1 MWSLCRSNVLH
12 KTLVA
17 QLNTCCRLQAMKTA
31 GKNLPKVYIT
41 RRIPPDGLKALQQAG
56 SCEIEQW
63 DSDDPV
69 PRSELLK
76 KVSGIHALYCLLT
89 EKIDKEVLDA
99 AGPSLTVVSTMSVGY
114 DHLSLEELKNRG
126 IRVGFTPDVLT
137 EAVAELTI
145 ALLLATSRRL
155 IEAVEE
161 AKNGGWGTW
170 KPLWM
175 CGSGLTES
183 TVGILGLGRIGP
195 TCTEIVYH
203 QHHSQPRRSLQ
214 SKVHVTFIQHF
225 SVNYNRDL
233 NVYRVWYEARI
244 PGEAIVNRL
253 RPFGVNKFLYN
264 DIAPREELAAKIS
277 VDFVSLE
284 ELAKQS
290 DFLIV
295 CCALTP
301 ETQGMCNK
309 QLFSKMK
316 RSAVFINTSRG
327 AVVNQEDLYHALAS
341 GQIASAGLDVT
352 VPEPLPTN
360 HPLFKLKN
368 CVILPHIA
376 SATVETRNAMAALA
390 AHNLLAGLKG
400 EAMPKELKL

>member
-1 MWSLCRSNVLH
+1 MWSLIRFKIVQ
-12 KTLVA
+12 KILVA
-17 QLNTCCRLQAMKTA
+17 ELNTCCRLQAMTTA

-41 RRIPPDGLKALQQAG
+41 RRIPLDGLKVLQQSG

-76 KVSGIHALYCLLT
+76 KVSGIHGLYCLLT
-89 EKIDKEVLDA
+89 EKIDKDVLNA
-99 AGPSLTVVSTMSVGY
+99 AGPNLKVVSTMSVGY
-114 DHLSLEELKNRG
+114 DHLSLEDLKNRG
-126 IRVGFTPDVLT
+126 IKVGFTPDVLT

-155 IEAVEE
+155 IEAVDE

-175 CGSGLTES
+175 CGSGLRGS
-183 TVGILGLGRIGP
+183 TIGILGLGRIG
-195 TCTEIVYH
+195 
-203 QHHSQPRRSLQ
+203 
-214 SKVHVTFIQHF
+214 
-225 SVNYNRDL
+225 
-233 NVYRVWYEARI
+233 
-244 PGEAIVNRL
+244 EAIAGRL
-253 RPFGVNKFLYN
+253 KPFEVEKFIYN
-264 DIAPREELAAKIS
+264 DITPREELAAKIS
-277 VDFVSLE
+277 AEFVPLE
-284 ELAKQS
+284 ELARQS

-301 ETQGMCNK
+301 ETQGICNK

-316 RSAVFINTSRG
+316 SNAVFINTSRG
-327 AVVNQEDLYHALAS
+327 AVVNQEDLYYALANH
-341 GQIASAGLDVT
+341 QIAAAGLDVT

>member
-1 MWSLCRSNVLH
+1 MWSSCRFNILH

-17 QLNTCCRLQAMKTA
+17 RLNTCCRLQAMNTA
-31 GKNLPKVYIT
+31 GRNLPKVYIT

-56 SCEIEQW
+56 SCEIQQW

-99 AGPSLTVVSTMSVGY
+99 AGPSLKVVSTMSVGY
-114 DHLSLEELKNRG
+114 DHLSLDELKNRG

-183 TVGILGLGRIGP
+183 TVGIIGLGRI
-195 TCTEIVYH
+195 
-203 QHHSQPRRSLQ
+203 
-214 SKVHVTFIQHF
+214 
-225 SVNYNRDL
+225 
-233 NVYRVWYEARI
+233 
-244 PGEAIVNRL
+244 GEAIVNRL
-253 RPFGVNKFLYN
+253 RPFGVKKFLYN

-290 DFLIV
+290 DFLLV

-309 QLFSKMK
+309 GLFSKMK
-316 RSAVFINTSRG
+316 RSSVFINTSRG
-327 AVVNQEDLYHALAS
+327 AVVNQEDLYHALAN

>member
-1 MWSLCRSNVLH
+1 MWSNIHFSLVR

-17 QLNTCCRLQAMKTA
+17 ELSTCCRLQAMKAA

-41 RRIPPDGLKALQQAG
+41 RRIPPDGLKALQQSG

-63 DSDDPV
+63 DSDDPI

-76 KVSGIHALYCLLT
+76 KVVGIQGLYCLLT
-89 EKIDKEVLDA
+89 EKIDKEVLNA
-99 AGPSLTVVSTMSVGY
+99 AGPSLKVVSTMSVGY
-114 DHLSLEELKNRG
+114 DHLSLDEIKKRG

-137 EAVAELTI
+137 EAVAELTV

-155 IEAVEE
+155 IEAVDE

-175 CGSGLTES
+175 CGCGLTGS
-183 TVGILGLGRIGP
+183 TVGILGLGRIG
-195 TCTEIVYH
+195 
-203 QHHSQPRRSLQ
+203 
-214 SKVHVTFIQHF
+214 
-225 SVNYNRDL
+225 
-233 NVYRVWYEARI
+233 
-244 PGEAIVNRL
+244 EAIVNRL
-253 RPFGVNKFLYN
+253 KPFGVKKFIYN
-264 DIAPREELAAKIS
+264 DVAPREDLAAKIS
-277 VDFVSLE
+277 AEFVSLE

-290 DFLIV
+290 DFLTV

-301 ETQGMCNK
+301 ETQGICNK
-309 QLFSKMK
+309 QLFSNMK
-316 RSAVFINTSRG
+316 SSAVFINTSRG
-327 AVVNQEDLYHALAS
+327 AVVNQEDLYHALAN
-341 GQIASAGLDVT
+341 GQIAAAGLDVT

-376 SATVETRNAMAALA
+376 SATVETRNAMAELA
-390 AHNLLAGLKG
+390 ANNLLAGLKG
-400 EAMPKELKL
+400 DKMPKEVPL